1 MKFVRDESFRE
12 SDIRFRRTSED
23 SLSSGG
29 LGGRTKL
36 RSEDKIFGRPLKQF
50 FNSVLIYLLNFFC
63 SKSEWILLTLT
74 PNTEPHMRHLNI
86 KILANVTKV
95 THVTQVKDVS
105 QLVDAP

>member
-50 FNSVLIYLLNFFC
+50 FNSVLIYLLNFFALP
-63 SKSEWILLTLT
+63 KSEWILLTLT
-74 PNTEPHMRHLNI
+74 PNIEPHM
-86 KILANVTKV
+86 
-95 THVTQVKDVS
+95 
-105 QLVDAP
+105 

>member
-50 FNSVLIYLLNFFC
+50 FEFGFNLFVELFLL
-63 SKSEWILLTLT
+63 
-74 PNTEPHMRHLNI
+74 
-86 KILANVTKV
+86 
-95 THVTQVKDVS
+95 
-105 QLVDAP
+105 